1 MIILNFLARAL
12 LGEVGGRVAGVV
24 MLMMKC
30 AEGNRFWICF
40 DAHDQVLVTQA
51 GVNKIISFEVL

>member
-1 MIILNFLARAL
+1 MCDDVDMVI
-12 LGEVGGRVAGVV
+12 EEKWGVV
-24 MLMMKC
+24 C

>member
-1 MIILNFLARAL
+1 MC
-12 LGEVGGRVAGVV
+12 EDVDMVTEKGRVV
-24 MLMMKC
+24 C

-51 GVNKIISFEVL
+51 GVNKIISFKVL